1 MNPLLNLYMRQRAA
15 NGGRIGFRL
24 GGDYAAEREGT
35 GAYGRPNRPGPSS
48 DATAGGMTDSKGKNI
63 RSRIQDKAPQKK
75 TISEKIASKFDD
87 VYTNLGKVGSLSPTL
102 QALST
107 GFDMVNTN
115 YSQDPT
121 TGKIDTTVVGPNY
134 SNIHGLLNAANVK
147 GIETYTPEQKENLQQ
162 AMLNSAV
169 KIDENTKE
177 YTVDFSG
184 LQKAYDKGFY
194 KQGANLQDMAAA
206 ANQTG
211 IGNRP
216 GAENLLASQQAAQAA
231 QAALPTAD
239 PFLSQISEDQVGM
252 YNQLQAMGYSP
263 EYAQQYVTM
272 LG

>member
-1 MNPLLNLYMRQRAA
+1 MRQRAA
-15 NGGRIGFRL
+15 NGGRIGFML

-35 GAYGRPNRPGPSS
+35 GAYGKGSK
-48 DATAGGMTDSKGKNI
+48 GMKDSKGRNI
-63 RSRIQDKAPQKK
+63 RDRKPDTKKEKK

-87 VYTNLGKVGSLSPTL
+87 AYTDLGTIGSMSPTL

-169 KIDENTKE
+169 KFDDSTKG
-177 YTVDFSG
+177 YTVDFSD
-184 LQKAYDKGFY
+184 LQKAYDNGFY
-194 KQGANLQDMAAA
+194 NQGANLQDMAAA

-216 GAENLLASQQAAQAA
+216 GAENLLATQQAA

-263 EYAQQYVTM
+263 EYAQQYISM